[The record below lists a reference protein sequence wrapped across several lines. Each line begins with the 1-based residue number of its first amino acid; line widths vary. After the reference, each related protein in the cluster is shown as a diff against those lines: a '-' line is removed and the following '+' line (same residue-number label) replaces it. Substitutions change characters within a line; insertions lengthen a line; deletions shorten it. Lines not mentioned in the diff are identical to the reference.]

1 MALIFITR
9 TQSQLK
15 AGKNVNSVTRC
26 RHLRLKSQYVW
37 VKVKLEFTSYS
48 GRRSSQQDPE
58 CERRPARS
66 RAERWELWGE
76 ASSPIWKH
84 NQGQIYSGLYFCSQL
99 VFVSTWGEQ
108 NEGQYLSL
116 SLPSTLPSLFLS
128 GESSCGSS
136 AAREVEAPGF
146 PLPISWGS
154 QSHFLLFSQ
163 TQELFKDGRTLTHK
177 TRHTQ
182 RWGTYEQTHP
192 RTDGHPFL
200 RIYCSRSYGR
210 WWRKPSSSV

>member
-9 TQSQLK
+9 TQSQTK
-15 AGKNVNSVTRC
+15 AAKNVNSVTRC
-26 RHLRLKSQYVW
+26 CHLRLKSQYVR
-37 VKVKLEFTSYS
+37 VKEKLEFTLYS
-48 GRRSSQQDPE
+48 GRHSSQQDPE

-66 RAERWELWGE
+66 RAEHWELWGE

-84 NQGQIYSGLYFCSQL
+84 NQGQIYSRLYFCSQL
-99 VFVSTWGEQ
+99 VFVSTWGEK

-116 SLPSTLPSLFLS
+116 SLPSTLPSTLPSLFLS

-136 AAREVEAPGF
+136 VAREVEAPGF

-177 TRHTQ
+177 TRRTQ
-182 RWGTYEQTHP
+182 RWGAYEQTH
-192 RTDGHPFL
+192 TYWWSPFCQNL
-200 RIYCSRSYGR
+200 LQ
-210 WWRKPSSSV
+210 